1 MKRAISIII
10 TAIMILSV
18 CTTAVSAVP
27 KPFIDDDGSIHQYEG
42 AGNPHLKGLGDRA
55 ILFDC
60 TNGSDI
66 TFTSAYILC
75 WNSNLTDQSGAERY
89 EMEFF
94 DFNEYGEAIYSF
106 DLPED
111 MDMFCVTDGERT
123 TGAKRFTEAME
134 YYPDIVYYDYPPVNG
149 SLELVEL
156 LYMGGG
162 ENDPELKYYMLN
174 QYVGWER
181 LEEGY
186 RFKRTDRTDKEEYL
200 LSNVSFK
207 EGDSFRAYGTQD
219 DLDKADNTEGAVYP
233 DGMGWYYGIPED
245 GIYDVY
251 FYPNVDGEYPGDI
264 DNYWNNG
271 YWSGY
276 FVVVGPKAEGEL
288 YREIFKKHFNF
299 VEFNGYNS
307 SLQTIGKYEEL
318 YYHKDKDDRIDW
330 ALIEVRAR
338 QQKPTVVFSVIGNR
352 VFDYDD
358 WQCPFASGYCVYDVV
373 NDKFSDASD
382 ADNEK
387 FPGFSRAVD
396 EAVKKS
402 PYNNRGRLIGDMDGD
417 DELTMIDATL
427 IQRCDIRIRD
437 WPEDDLIKP
446 EGHTYKKP
454 PTYYSD
460 FDRNGE
466 RDIVDA
472 TKLQRYVTMID

>member
-1 MKRAISIII
+1 M
-10 TAIMILSV
+10 M
-18 CTTAVSAVP
+18 
-27 KPFIDDDGSIHQYEG
+27 
-42 AGNPHLKGLGDRA
+42 
-55 ILFDC
+55 
-60 TNGSDI
+60 
-66 TFTSAYILC
+66 
-75 WNSNLTDQSGAERY
+75 
-89 EMEFF
+89 
-94 DFNEYGEAIYSF
+94 
-106 DLPED
+106 
-111 MDMFCVTDGERT
+111 
-123 TGAKRFTEAME
+123 
-134 YYPDIVYYDYPPVNG
+134 
-149 SLELVEL
+149 
-156 LYMGGG
+156 
-162 ENDPELKYYMLN
+162 N

-207 EGDSFRAYGTQD
+207 EGDHFRGYGTQD
-219 DLDKADNTEGAVYP
+219 DLDKADYTEGAVYP

-251 FYPNVDGEYPGDI
+251 FYPNVDGEYPGHI

-276 FVVVGPKAEGEL
+276 FVVVGPKTEGEL
-288 YREIFKKHFNF
+288 YKESFKKQFNF
-299 VEFNGYNS
+299 VEFNGHNS

-318 YYHKDKDDRIDW
+318 YYHKDKDDMIDW
-330 ALIEVRAR
+330 VLIEVRAR
-338 QQKPTVVFSVIGNR
+338 LQKPVVVFSVIGNR
-352 VFDYDD
+352 VFDYED
-358 WQCPFASGYCVYDVV
+358 WQYPFASGYCVYDVV
-373 NDKFSDASD
+373 NDAFSDASD

-437 WPEDDLIKP
+437 WPVDDLIKP